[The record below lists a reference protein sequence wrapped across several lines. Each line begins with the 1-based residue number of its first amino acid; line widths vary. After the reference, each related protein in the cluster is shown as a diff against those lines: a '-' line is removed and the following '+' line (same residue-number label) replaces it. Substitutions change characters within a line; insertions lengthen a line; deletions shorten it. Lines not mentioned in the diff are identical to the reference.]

1 MNPTTRLFAAVI
13 ALALGGSS
21 TAWAQKTSGP
31 IFYTDSDL
39 KEKVGF
45 VEVRGAGL
53 VGLRRLSTNP
63 DGTVANP
70 ENNLFGP
77 GLNYGGG
84 VFGALALRGALH
96 VGVGVE
102 TNRWG
107 YAAKF
112 SPMLSVEPLV
122 YRGDYTT
129 FPLRAGFISEVSENW
144 NLEVWPSTSVNV
156 LRKFQAGA
164 NDWTEQ
170 ATQRFWSGGILLQG
184 SRATGTSGRLVLGA
198 VLDLGFAPLYD
209 SPSRDEELPF
219 RLGLSAGYRVTF

>member
-1 MNPTTRLFAAVI
+1 MNPTARLFAAVL
-13 ALALGGSS
+13 ALTLGGSS
-21 TAWAQKTSGP
+21 NAWAQKTTAP

-107 YAAKF
+107 YVAKF

-122 YRGDYTT
+122 YRGDYTS

-170 ATQRFWSGGILLQG
+170 ATQRFWSGGIMLQG
-184 SRATGTSGRLVLGA
+184 SRAMGTSGRLVLGA
-198 VLDLGFAPLYD
+198 VLDLGFAPLYT
-209 SPSRDEELPF
+209 SPARDEELPF

>member
-1 MNPTTRLFAAVI
+1 MSHPTRLFAAV
-13 ALALGGSS
+13 LALTLGWSFNAS
-21 TAWAQKTSGP
+21 AQKTTTP

-107 YAAKF
+107 YVAKF
-112 SPMLSVEPLV
+112 SPILSVEPLV
-122 YRGDYTT
+122 YRGDYTSV
-129 FPLRAGFISEVSENW
+129 PLRAGFISEVSENW

-170 ATQRFWSGGILLQG
+170 ATQRFWSGGIMLQG
-184 SRATGTSGRLVLGA
+184 SRAMGTSGRLVMGA
-198 VLDLGFAPLYD
+198 VLDLGFAPLYT

>member
-1 MNPTTRLFAAVI
+1 MSHPTRLFAAV
-13 ALALGGSS
+13 LALTLGWSFNAS
-21 TAWAQKTSGP
+21 AQKTTTP

-107 YAAKF
+107 YVAKF
-112 SPMLSVEPLV
+112 SPILSVEPLV
-122 YRGDYTT
+122 YRGDYTS

-170 ATQRFWSGGILLQG
+170 ATQRFWSGGIMLQG
-184 SRATGTSGRLVLGA
+184 SRAMGTSGRLVMGA
-198 VLDLGFAPLYD
+198 VLDLGFAPLYT

>member
-1 MNPTTRLFAAVI
+1 MSHPTRLFAAV
-13 ALALGGSS
+13 LALTLGWSFNAS
-21 TAWAQKTSGP
+21 AQKTTTP

-102 TNRWG
+102 TTRWG
-107 YAAKF
+107 YVAKF
-112 SPMLSVEPLV
+112 SPILSVEPLV
-122 YRGDYTT
+122 YRGDYTS

-170 ATQRFWSGGILLQG
+170 ATQRFWSGGIMLQG
-184 SRATGTSGRLVLGA
+184 SRAMGTSGRLVMGA
-198 VLDLGFAPLYD
+198 VLDLGFAPLYT

>member
-1 MNPTTRLFAAVI
+1 MSHPTRLFAVV
-13 ALALGGSS
+13 LALTLGWSFNAS
-21 TAWAQKTSGP
+21 AQKTTTP

-107 YAAKF
+107 YVAKF
-112 SPMLSVEPLV
+112 SPILSVEPLV
-122 YRGDYTT
+122 YRGDYTS

-170 ATQRFWSGGILLQG
+170 ATQRFWSGGIMLQG
-184 SRATGTSGRLVLGA
+184 SRAMGTSGRLVMGA
-198 VLDLGFAPLYD
+198 VLDLGFAPLYT

>member
-1 MNPTTRLFAAVI
+1 MSHPTRLFAVV
-13 ALALGGSS
+13 LALTLGWSFNAS
-21 TAWAQKTSGP
+21 AQKTTTP

-107 YAAKF
+107 YVAKF
-112 SPMLSVEPLV
+112 SPILSVEPLV
-122 YRGDYTT
+122 YRGDYTS

-170 ATQRFWSGGILLQG
+170 ATQRFWSGGIMLQG
-184 SRATGTSGRLVLGA
+184 SRAMGTSGRLVMGG
-198 VLDLGFAPLYD
+198 VLDLGFAPLYT

>member
-1 MNPTTRLFAAVI
+1 MNHPTRLFTAV
-13 ALALGGSS
+13 LALTLGWSFNAS
-21 TAWAQKTSGP
+21 AQKTTTP

-107 YAAKF
+107 YVAKF

-122 YRGDYTT
+122 YRGDYTS

-170 ATQRFWSGGILLQG
+170 ATQRFWSGGIMLQG
-184 SRATGTSGRLVLGA
+184 SRAMGTSGRLVLGA
-198 VLDLGFAPLYD
+198 VLDLGFAPLYT

>member
-1 MNPTTRLFAAVI
+1 MNPSTRLFAAVI
-13 ALALGGSS
+13 ALIVGGSS
-21 TAWAQKTSGP
+21 TAWAQKTSSP

-45 VEVRGAGL
+45 VEVRGSGL

-96 VGVGVE
+96 FGVGVE

-112 SPMLSVEPLV
+112 PPMLSVEPLV

>member
-1 MNPTTRLFAAVI
+1 MNHPTRLFTAV
-13 ALALGGSS
+13 LALTLGWSFNAS
-21 TAWAQKTSGP
+21 AQKTTTP

-107 YAAKF
+107 YVAKF

-122 YRGDYTT
+122 YRGDYTS

-156 LRKFQAGA
+156 IRKFQAGA

-170 ATQRFWSGGILLQG
+170 ATQRFWSGGIMLQG
-184 SRATGTSGRLVLGA
+184 SRAMGTSGRLVLGA
-198 VLDLGFAPLYD
+198 VLDLGFAPLYN

>member
-1 MNPTTRLFAAVI
+1 MSHPTRLFAAV
-13 ALALGGSS
+13 LALTLGWSFNAS
-21 TAWAQKTSGP
+21 AQKTTTP

-107 YAAKF
+107 YVAKF
-112 SPMLSVEPLV
+112 SPILSVEPLV
-122 YRGDYTT
+122 YRGDYTS

-170 ATQRFWSGGILLQG
+170 ATQRFWSGGIMLQG
-184 SRATGTSGRLVLGA
+184 SRAMGTSGRLVLGA
-198 VLDLGFAPLYD
+198 VLDLGFAPLYT

>member
-1 MNPTTRLFAAVI
+1 MSHPTRLFAAV
-13 ALALGGSS
+13 LALTLGWSFNAS
-21 TAWAQKTSGP
+21 AQKTTAP

-107 YAAKF
+107 YVAKF
-112 SPMLSVEPLV
+112 SPILSVEPLV
-122 YRGDYTT
+122 YRGDYTS

-170 ATQRFWSGGILLQG
+170 ATQRFWSGGIMLQG
-184 SRATGTSGRLVLGA
+184 SRAMGTSGRLVMGA
-198 VLDLGFAPLYD
+198 VLDLGFAPLYT

>member
-1 MNPTTRLFAAVI
+1 MNHPTRLFTAV
-13 ALALGGSS
+13 LALTLGWSFNAS
-21 TAWAQKTSGP
+21 AQKTTTP

-107 YAAKF
+107 YVAKF

-122 YRGDYTT
+122 YRGDYTS
-129 FPLRAGFISEVSENW
+129 FPLRAGFISEVSEKW

-170 ATQRFWSGGILLQG
+170 ATQRFWSGGIMLQG
-184 SRATGTSGRLVLGA
+184 SRAMGTSGRLVLGA
-198 VLDLGFAPLYD
+198 VLDLGFAPLYT